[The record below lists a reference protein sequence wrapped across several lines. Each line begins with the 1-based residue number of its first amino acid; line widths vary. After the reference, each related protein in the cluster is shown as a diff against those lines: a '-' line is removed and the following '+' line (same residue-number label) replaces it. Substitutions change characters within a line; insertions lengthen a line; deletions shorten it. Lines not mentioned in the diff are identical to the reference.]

1 MKRLEQRTAA
11 ESVDG
16 LTVATE
22 HVASPSR
29 ATVAIDDFVGPS
41 VDPGRSRI
49 STATR
54 GSADATVA
62 VIVLSILALAAAAAT
77 ALPWSME
84 SRDPDRA
91 GSPELA
97 AAGDPARSLL
107 AGSARGAG
115 GEHRRRRIRWDAAI
129 ADASWSDGP
138 LVRGVD
144 DVSSRWDPSLPG
156 WLQERRDDVLSVIDR
171 QTGELAAF
179 SDDEAILYADL
190 DDEAYRSSQEHA
202 IAERAERRAQRERG
216 ESVPGVEPTIAPPRD
231 PFDVEAFLRN
241 SERSEAAA
249 APTVDEIVESLQ
261 RARGVELTVERVLE
275 TLDRRREARAE
286 ARRQAVREF
295 RYQRARLRP
304 DLLRECAARR
314 GSRRTCDT
322 EADVQAYWSACTD
335 WNSRQRRW
343 IEASL
348 EGDEDERM
356 LEALV
361 RSIPSRSVVP
371 PPDETRPVDPERQ
384 RRWQELVEARCRPD
398 GTLRAKDLRGEALRA
413 KWEALLGP
421 GK

>member
-1 MKRLEQRTAA
+1 MRHLEQRTAA
-11 ESVDG
+11 ETVG
-16 LTVATE
+16 GFTVATE
-22 HVASPSR
+22 HAR
-29 ATVAIDDFVGPS
+29 AQRGATVAIAAVVRRSFDR
-41 VDPGRSRI
+41 GRSRI

-54 GSADATVA
+54 GSADARVA
-62 VIVLSILALAAAAAT
+62 GVVLSILALAAAVAA

-84 SRDPDRA
+84 SRNPDRG
-91 GSPELA
+91 GSPERA
-97 AAGDPARSLL
+97 AAGDAALPLL
-107 AGSARGAG
+107 AGSAHRAD
-115 GEHRRRRIRWDAAI
+115 GEQQHRRIGWDAAI
-129 ADASWSDGP
+129 DDASWSGGP
-138 LVRGVD
+138 LAEAVD
-144 DVSSRWDPSLPG
+144 ASSRWDPSLPG
-156 WLQERRDDVLSVIDR
+156 WLQEHRDDVQSAIDR
-171 QTGELAAF
+171 LTGELAAF
-179 SDDEAILYADL
+179 SDDDAIPYADL
-190 DDEAYRSSQEHA
+190 DDDAYRSAQEHA
-202 IAERAERRAQRERG
+202 IAERDERRAQRERG
-216 ESVPGVEPTIAPPRD
+216 EPVSGREPTIAPSRD
-231 PFDVEAFLRN
+231 PFAIEAFLRN
-241 SERSEAAA
+241 CELSEAAA
-249 APTVDEIVESLQ
+249 APTVEEVVEYLQ
-261 RARGVELTVERVLE
+261 RVPGGELTVERVLE

-371 PPDETRPVDPERQ
+371 PPDETRPVDPESQ

-398 GTLRAKDLRGEALRA
+398 DSVLRRK
-413 KWEALLGP
+413 
-421 GK
+421 